1 MLTTARRAALLLLCL
16 LATVHAVELPR
27 GLNIDGATDL
37 EKLTLGDA
45 IAMVL
50 HNNLEVQFQKV
61 DARIEEARK
70 RYAAGVYDPLF
81 TASATRQL
89 FFQPDLTSNL
99 TTAQQAA
106 LAFQFPQIFGNS
118 GNIIVFDQHSD
129 RFEASLQMRT
139 PFGTRF
145 ALTARES
152 KTLSTFKGDTRSVR
166 PFYQAF
172 GGIEVRQ
179 PLLKDF
185 GPAANLTDLR
195 LARISQKVAELGWE
209 KTVSDAIGSVLGDYF
224 DMLFAQADLRV
235 KQDAIAADEKLIQ
248 QNQRR
253 LELGFMS
260 PIDVQ
265 QARAQVSLDHE
276 QQLLSKN
283 LFMERQFALRRL
295 ISKEAHEHTSRIF
308 LPVETPDIDLPKL
321 DRAELLKTAFAK
333 RLDYLSAV
341 TEASKQDIRL
351 RFARNQLWPQLDLL
365 GTYGY
370 NGLAENGSE
379 ARSRALDS
387 QAPQWSAGLQFSV
400 PLGSVQSRA
409 QLDAIKGFKEQ
420 AILKIRQSEL
430 TVTVDV
436 DTSLSRIET
445 SRQRLATSRQTR
457 ELNEEAVRIAYKRLE
472 EGQISS
478 FDLIEQQRKI
488 YDARSRELAAKA
500 DLNKSIATLW
510 QATGTVLENMGIQI
524 ARTGKHAADLDALP
538 ARVTPQTRQR
548 IVTTTVSASEPAPA
562 PSATPKPAPAPRRK

>member
-1 MLTTARRAALLLLCL
+1 MNS
-16 LATVHAVELPR
+16 
-27 GLNIDGATDL
+27 G
-37 EKLTLGDA
+37 
-45 IAMVL
+45 
-50 HNNLEVQFQKV
+50 
-61 DARIEEARK
+61 
-70 RYAAGVYDPLF
+70 
-81 TASATRQL
+81 
-89 FFQPDLTSNL
+89 
-99 TTAQQAA
+99 QQAH
-106 LAFQFPQIFGNS
+106 LITV
-118 GNIIVFDQHSD
+118 IVFDQHSD
-129 RFEASLQMRT
+129 RFEASIQGRT

-152 KTLSTFKGDTRSVR
+152 KTLSTFRGDTRSVR

-195 LARISQKVAELGWE
+195 IARISQKVAELGWE

-235 KQDAIAADEKLIQ
+235 KQDAIAADEKLIE

-253 LELGFMS
+253 LEVGFMS

-295 ISKEAHEHTSRIF
+295 ISKEARENTSRIF
-308 LPVETPDIDLPKL
+308 LPVETPDIDVPKL

-341 TEASKQDIRL
+341 TDSGKQDIRL
-351 RFARNQLWPQLDLL
+351 RFARNQLWPQLDVLA
-365 GTYGY
+365 TYGY
-370 NGLAENGSE
+370 NGLSENGGD
-379 ARSRALDS
+379 ARNRALDS
-387 QAPQWSAGLQFSV
+387 QAPQWSAGIQFSV
-400 PLGSVQSRA
+400 PLGSVQSRS

-445 SRQRLATSRQTR
+445 SRQRLATAKQTR
-457 ELNEEAVRIAYKRLE
+457 ELNEEAVRIAYKQLDT
-472 EGQISS
+472 GKISS

-510 QATGTVLENMGIQI
+510 QATGTVLENLGIQI
-524 ARTGKHAADLDALP
+524 ARTGKHAADLNAIQ
-538 ARVTPQTRQR
+538 ARVTPQTRER
-548 IVTTTVSASEPAPA
+548 AVPVAAIVPAVESAPTAK
-562 PSATPKPAPAPRRK
+562 PKPAPAPRRK